1 MLADRRISRPFV
13 LSTTVLLA
21 LGGFGCN
28 SIAWEHSFKS
38 GLAKAAEQ
46 QRPALVMFDALF
58 NRDCGEMDRGVFTD
72 PEVRA
77 KLEGFVRIRLNYSLN
92 RKLAGQFG
100 VEVLPTFYVLRCDG
114 SLAGSH
120 AGKMDVVKF
129 DFFLI
134 KYRYY

>member
-1 MLADRRISRPFV
+1 MVSWIG
-13 LSTTVLLA
+13 VLLP
-21 LGGFGCN
+21 LGGVGC
-28 SIAWEHSFKS
+28 SPVSWEHSFKS
-38 GLAKAAEQ
+38 GLARAAEE

-58 NRDCGEMDRGVFTD
+58 NRDCGEMDREVFSD

-92 RKLAGQFG
+92 RKLADQFG

-114 SLAGSH
+114 SMAGSQ
-120 AGKMDVVKF
+120 AGKMDVDKF
-129 DFFLI
+129 NFFLI